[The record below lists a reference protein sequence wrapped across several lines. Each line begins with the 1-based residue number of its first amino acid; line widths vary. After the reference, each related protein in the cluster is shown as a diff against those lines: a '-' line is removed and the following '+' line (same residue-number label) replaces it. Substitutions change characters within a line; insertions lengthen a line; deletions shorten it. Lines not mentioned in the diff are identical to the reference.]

1 MEYRVGDT
9 EVGGQGDGDGERRVE
24 MGREKGE
31 GVSPSKMTGWIRL
44 WLPLVVM
51 LRLLLKL
58 ISCPPHRSMP

>member
-31 GVSPSKMTGWIRL
+31 GVSPSKMTDWIQ
-44 WLPLVVM
+44 
-51 LRLLLKL
+51 
-58 ISCPPHRSMP
+58 SS